1 MSSFFACYD
10 VGVHN
15 SDSDSD
21 HSSSS
26 TGETGADPAVDES
39 GTGEVQNKA
48 KIRAEEA
55 EDLSKLPA
63 FDSVFSSVGFAV
75 FCGPST

>member
-1 MSSFFACYD
+1 MYGNSSNILVIALD
-10 VGVHN
+10 R
-15 SDSDSD
+15 
-21 HSSSS
+21 
-26 TGETGADPAVDES
+26 ADPAVDES